1 MRAFRLQVTLVV
13 NKLRFSSLRPIFA
26 SIPPSSSSSSFAT
39 RAEMAAARTAKS
51 APSGP
56 AIDSLFNLI
65 QKGLN
70 DMCAVNLDFSVTRTR
85 NGDISTLTIHTGR
98 GDTCFFLSA
107 KDTDGAVEFSSPKA
121 GHAGGVRRYKLSELT
136 GHWACESDGHFLLD
150 ILTRDLIHA
159 VPGGLKGIPYF

>member
-1 MRAFRLQVTLVV
+1 MYRMYCAFRLPLASRLLIRSTTT
-13 NKLRFSSLRPIFA
+13 PIFTITT
-26 SIPPSSSSSSFAT
+26 SPFAT
-39 RAEMAAARTAKS
+39 RAEMSAARTAKS

-65 QKGLN
+65 KNGLN
-70 DMCAVNLDFSVTRTR
+70 EMCAANEGFSVTRIR
-85 NGDISTLTIHTGR
+85 SGDISTLSIHTGR
-98 GDTCFFLSA
+98 GDTCFLLSA
-107 KDTDGAVEFSSPKA
+107 KDADGAVEFSSPKA
-121 GHAGGVRRYKLSELT
+121 GHAGGVRRYKLSERT